1 MPISINGSGTV
12 TGVSVGGLPDG
23 IVDTDML
30 ATDAV
35 TSTKIGANAFI
46 NVAYLVDEKGATTN
60 GGSITSGGHIQ
71 RDLNTVV
78 FDSGMSISISSN
90 VFTLPN
96 AGTYIINFGCPN
108 YRTDQSVSRLRQ
120 VTPTDTSLAEGRA
133 GVANSVD
140 GGDRTES
147 IGWHRIT
154 TTGSSSYRLMNR
166 VQTSRSNNGLGNH
179 SNSNSTKSQYSWVV
193 IYQEA

>member
-1 MPISINGSGTV
+1 MSITINGSGTI
-12 TGVSVGGLPDG
+12 TGISSGGLPAG
-23 IVDTDML
+23 SITSATL
-30 ATDAV
+30 ADDAV
-35 TSTKIGANAFI
+35 TASKLGVKAFI
-46 NVAYLVDEKGATTN
+46 NVAYLVDEKGPTTN
-60 GGSITSGGHIQ
+60 GGSISSGGHYE

-78 FDSGMSISISSN
+78 FDSGMGITISSN

-96 AGTYIINFGCPN
+96 AGTYIINWGCPN

-120 VTPTDTSLAEGRA
+120 VTPTTNGLAEGRA
-133 GVANSVD
+133 GVANSDD

-166 VQTSRSNNGLGNH
+166 VQTSRSNNGLGN
-179 SNSNSTKSQYSWVV
+179 SANNNSDKSQYSWVV